1 MGGTMQLDN
10 FSCVFTSTWRRKGV
24 LTMRRIAYLVG
35 LKYGKTK
42 EFRARG
48 FCTEKK
54 AQNYIKRLE
63 KAWSVSSE
71 NWEVKKVILTDYSRY
86 EEYMEDWRGLS
97 FAVEY
102 IMIFLTFLLTYVS
115 SAPLFSTHLV
125 LFIFS
130 VGLTWGV
137 TQIVSLVIRL
147 IFFAIDIFD
156 FIKYQKEKDLG
167 LEVFEIQERSLLFE
181 LEKRKTIKIEGEYQ
195 NNN

>member
-1 MGGTMQLDN
+1 MFLPPRGGGKE
-10 FSCVFTSTWRRKGV
+10 RV

-35 LKYGKTK
+35 VKHLETK

-97 FAVEY
+97 FAVKR
-102 IMIFLTFLLTYVS
+102 IMIFLIFLLTYVFS
-115 SAPLFSTHLV
+115 SPLFPTHLL

-156 FIKYQKEKDLG
+156 FIKYQKEKDLD

-195 NNN
+195 SNN